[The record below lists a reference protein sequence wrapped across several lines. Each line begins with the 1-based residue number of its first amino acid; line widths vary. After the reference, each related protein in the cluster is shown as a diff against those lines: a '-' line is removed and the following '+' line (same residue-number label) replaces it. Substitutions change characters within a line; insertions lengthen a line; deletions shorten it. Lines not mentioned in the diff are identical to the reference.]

1 MNSSAPARRYH
12 HGDLPNALKAAALEV
27 IDEKGLAGFSLREVA
42 RRAGVS
48 HAAPAHHFGDTTGL
62 LTSLAVDALG
72 QMRQAMAEAAEAEP
86 DPVSR
91 LAAVGRA
98 YVRVSREH
106 PGHCQVV
113 FRTDLVDTEN
123 PDLVAAGLA
132 TFEVVRGVVADL
144 AAQMNPDLDVDTAT
158 RLCWSTMQGVV
169 EIEEKMKLH
178 AHHSGTGLSGTDDT
192 IDAFTQMMVEGLRAR

>member
-1 MNSSAPARRYH
+1 MTQTAPARGYH
-12 HGDLPNALKAAALEV
+12 HGDLPNALKSAALEV
-27 IDEKGLAGFSLREVA
+27 IDEKGLGGFSLREVA

-48 HAAPAHHFGDTTGL
+48 HAAPAHHFGDTAGL
-62 LTSLAVDALG
+62 LTVLAVDALG
-72 QMRQAMAEAAEAEP
+72 HMRRVMAEAAEAET
-86 DPVSR
+86 DPVER

-113 FRTDLVDTEN
+113 FRTDLVDTDD
-123 PDLVAAGLA
+123 PALVAAGLA

-144 AAQMNPDLDVDTAT
+144 AAEMNPDLDIDTAT

-169 EIEEKMKLH
+169 EIEQKMKLH
-178 AHHSGTGLSGTDDT
+178 AHHSGTGLSDTDDT
-192 IDAFTQMMVEGLRAR
+192 ISAFTRMLVEGLRAR

>member
-1 MNSSAPARRYH
+1 MTQAPLTRGYH
-12 HGDLPNALKAAALEV
+12 HGDLPNALKRAALDV
-27 IDEKGLAGFSLREVA
+27 IDEKGLGGFSLREVA

-48 HAAPAHHFGDTTGL
+48 HAAPAHHFGDAAGL

-72 QMRQAMAEAAEAEP
+72 RMRTAMAEAAEAEP
-86 DPVSR
+86 DPVDR

-144 AAQMNPDLDVDTAT
+144 AEEMNPALDIDTAT

-169 EIEEKMKLH
+169 EIEQKMRLH
-178 AHHSGTGLSGTDDT
+178 ARHSGTGLSDTDGTITD
-192 IDAFTQMMVEGLRAR
+192 FTRMLVEGLRAR